1 MKNAPFHF
9 ARALT
14 EAQMADCSV
23 HPGVP
28 PSSAGFGGKIQIQYA
43 IRTGRFMCG

>member
-9 ARALT
+9 AHAPT

-23 HPGVP
+23 HPRVP

-43 IRTGRFMCG
+43 IRTSRFMGG